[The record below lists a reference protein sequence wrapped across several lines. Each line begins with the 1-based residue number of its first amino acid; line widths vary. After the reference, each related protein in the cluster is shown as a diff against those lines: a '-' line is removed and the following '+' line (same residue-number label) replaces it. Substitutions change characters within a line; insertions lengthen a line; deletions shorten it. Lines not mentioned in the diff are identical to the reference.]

1 MGALLFWLLL
11 LCAAIPPALAH
22 PANIPSATAK
32 VQPDGR
38 FDVEMRI
45 DILAFALEDTP
56 QSIGD
61 GPMNALLDGP
71 ASTLQVSLADARQR
85 FQDEFAAVGDNGP
98 GTVDTLDFP
107 TLTDVQQARD
117 SGIKPRLPVMLRIAA
132 HGHLAPGARTV
143 SFRFPSLL
151 GMLVLSTEFPYQEST
166 AEPLDAGSA
175 STPMALPPLSAAP
188 PVALRAPVVSSVH
201 PKVAA
206 VVVPKNA
213 VELKPVSLRPPG
225 PHPGGTFA
233 NPNRVDG
240 AQSFLSAPRMGDGGP
255 KTDAKGPDTKSD
267 SPRPPI
273 VSSSVRTITKPAHEF
288 IHGTNTAANHPA
300 VLIPPELGMRDRAP
314 HPFTVSSSART
325 TSMSAHEFIHE
336 GSVAPQG
343 PSLGVLILRYVKM
356 GFMHIVPQGLDHILF
371 VLGLFL
377 LSTRTKDLLTQIT
390 AFTVAHSLTL
400 GLALYGIV
408 RLPSSIVEPVIAAS
422 IAFVAIENLCTK
434 DLKPWRPLVVFAFG
448 LVHGMGFAGALKDL
462 GLQRHDF
469 LTALIGFNGGVELG
483 QISVVA
489 LAFLVVG
496 WLRPRASYRRIV
508 VIPASVA
515 IAVVAV
521 FWTVQRIWWAG

>member
-1 MGALLFWLLL
+1 MLCLLL
-11 LCAAIPPALAH
+11 AFATRGFAH

-71 ASTLQVSLADARQR
+71 ASTLQASLADARQR

-117 SGIKPRLPVMLRIAA
+117 SGIQPRLPVMLRIAA
-132 HGHLAPGARTV
+132 HGHLAPGARTI

-151 GMLVLSTEFPYQEST
+151 GMVVLNTELPYQEPT
-166 AEPLDAGSA
+166 AEPLDAGGT
-175 STPMALPPLSAAP
+175 STPLSLPSPTAMP
-188 PVALRAPVVSSVH
+188 PIASRSLLPACAE
-201 PKVAA
+201 PKVADLTT
-206 VVVPKNA
+206 K
-213 VELKPVSLRPPG
+213 LRPPG
-225 PHPGGTFA
+225 PHPGGTLA
-233 NPNRVDG
+233 NHSRVAG
-240 AQSFLSAPRMGDGGP
+240 GQFLLSAPRMGDGGAKP
-255 KTDAKGPDTKSD
+255 DAKGLDTKSD

-288 IHGTNTAANHPA
+288 IHGTNTAANHSA

-325 TSMSAHEFIHE
+325 TSKSAREFIH
-336 GSVAPQG
+336 GGPVAIATVVPRTSEVASSG
-343 PSLGVLILRYVKM
+343 PSLGTLIMRYVKM
-356 GFMHIVPQGLDHILF
+356 GFTHIVPQGLDHILF

-483 QISVVA
+483 QLSVVA

-496 WLRPRASYRRIV
+496 WMRPRASYRRIV
-508 VIPASVA
+508 VIPASFA